1 MKILVASDSHGTASG
16 LAEAVEREKPELLLH
31 LGDGISD
38 LISLQ
43 IWYPHLLVKQ
53 VRGNCDLLEDGL
65 AEQTLLIEGHRI
77 LMFHGHTKGVK
88 RGLVK
93 ARLAAANPVVW
104 AYPPAAVSNG
114 RRTPYFKPRQYRRYQ
129 TIDLWG
135 FGAEKIFHIMPH
147 YEQLSLRYKVDS
159 GKERAGKPRP

>member
-93 ARLAAANPVVW
+93 ARLAAAKAQAEILLFGHTHRPLYQMEEGLHILNPGSIGDTRQSTYGVLELKK
-104 AYPPAAVSNG
+104 YSISCRIMSNYLYG
-114 RRTPYFKPRQYRRYQ
+114 IK
-129 TIDLWG
+129 
-135 FGAEKIFHIMPH
+135 
-147 YEQLSLRYKVDS
+147 
-159 GKERAGKPRP
+159 